1 MNYSADYNKYTKNIV
16 HNNIK
21 IKNLVGKSAIARF
34 INNAD
39 LHKKSRHMSNKS
51 WIKSKT
57 KQNNKITSIWFMLF
71 SR

>member
-1 MNYSADYNKYTKNIV
+1 MNYSADYNKYTKYIV

-51 WIKSKT
+51 
-57 KQNNKITSIWFMLF
+57 
-71 SR
+71 